1 MRLLVWATFSLLL
14 WLTYQAWITQYPAA
28 VEDMPQA
35 IADNEEVPNLPV
47 ISSPELPLIN
57 DLSAEDTLP
66 VTEQG
71 PTQSVRVQTDVLD
84 ILIDERGGDLVRAD
98 LPNYPVDKSS
108 NMPVRL
114 LNFEQQD
121 RWVLQTG
128 IRLSLI
134 HI

>member
-14 WLTYQAWITQYPAA
+14 WLTYQAWITQYPAT

-35 IADNEEVPNLPV
+35 IADNQEVPSLPI

-57 DLSAEDTLP
+57 DLSGEDTLP

-84 ILIDERGGDLVRAD
+84 ILIDEQGGDLVRAD

-114 LNFEQQD
+114 LNFEQQ
-121 RWVLQTG
+121 VGQLK
-128 IRLSLI
+128 
-134 HI
+134 

>member
-35 IADNEEVPNLPV
+35 IADNEEVPSLPV